1 MVRCGSAVGEDPRD
15 AWAVRGDE
23 GVDRVGVRGG
33 KVAAFLLPADVD
45 RNVEVAVPFHCRVR
59 VRVEGEGRSD
69 RTLVVGGGRALDR
82 AEVLKEV
89 RHRCQL
95 GRTEACRC
103 IGCTG
108 NDAHRLSAFLPP
120 LKHITTVSNR

>member
-1 MVRCGSAVGEDPRD
+1 MGEGLRV

-23 GVDRVGVRGG
+23 GVDRVEVHGG

-59 VRVEGEGRSD
+59 VRVEGEGRSG
-69 RTLVVGGGRALDR
+69 RTPVAGGGRVLDR
-82 AEVLKEV
+82 AEVLKVV

-95 GRTEACRC
+95 GRTEVCRC
-103 IGCTG
+103 IGCIG
-108 NDAHRLSAFLPP
+108 NDVHRLSAFLPP
-120 LKHITTVSNR
+120 L